1 MRFNVDKNKC
11 KGCALCVRV
20 CPVKVLRMGDEL
32 NDYGNTYVECT
43 DQSKCIACCMCA
55 TMCPDWAITI
65 HDDRPKRGKK

>member
-11 KGCALCVRV
+11 KGCSLCVRV
-20 CPVKVLRMGDEL
+20 CPTKTLRMGTEL
-32 NDYGNTYVECT
+32 NDYGNTYVECI

-65 HDDRPKRGKK
+65 HDDRPKQAKN